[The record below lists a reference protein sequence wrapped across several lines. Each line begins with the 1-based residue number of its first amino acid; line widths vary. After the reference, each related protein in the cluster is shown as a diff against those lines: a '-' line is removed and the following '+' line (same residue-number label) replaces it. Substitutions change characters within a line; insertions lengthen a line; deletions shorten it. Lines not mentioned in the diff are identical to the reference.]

1 MIEAYLSSASNRLNE
16 AMRVLT
22 VIATLFMPLTFIVG
36 VYGMNFS
43 VNESSPWAMPELRW
57 AYGYPVVWGV
67 MVLIGIAML
76 FYFKRRKWF

>member
-1 MIEAYLSSASNRLNE
+1 
-16 AMRVLT
+16 
-22 VIATLFMPLTFIVG
+22 
-36 VYGMNFS
+36 MNFS